1 MSKFKLA
8 FEIARFVL
16 FLVTSIKNL
25 VLEAEEQLPE
35 SGKGS
40 EKFAAVKKAVIIAAK
55 YAEISEKAVDTVD
68 GFIDEQINQTVEE
81 TINTYK

>member
-16 FLVTSIKNL
+16 FLVTSLKDL
-25 VLEAEEQLPE
+25 VLEAEEQMPE
-35 SGKGS
+35 RGRGS
-40 EKFAAVKKAVIIAAK
+40 EKFAAVKKAVITAAK

-68 GFIDEQINQTVEE
+68 DFIDSQINQTVSE
-81 TINTYK
+81 TINSSS